1 MVTEHSS
8 SSLEPF
14 IGKRINPIGLR
25 LNKTQ
30 SWEAELSSPLHIQRV
45 DPDFKDRV
53 SFVLKKHLK
62 RFGIELLHV
71 SILNLDFICITH
83 VFVKSS
89 VSETTQVFIKKSL
102 HELFSTKFSLSY
114 HNILNWTA
122 TTPYQLRL
130 LTNSLRRFRWYR
142 ENEFFS
148 STMMSLQF
156 SLSILSSS
164 LLSEV
169 VVNLLKKHNRH

>member
-1 MVTEHSS
+1 M
-8 SSLEPF
+8 
-14 IGKRINPIGLR
+14 GKRINPIGLR

-62 RFGIELLHV
+62 RFGIELVHV

-89 VSETTQVFIKKSL
+89 VSETTQFLLKKVCTSYFL
-102 HELFSTKFSLSY
+102 TKFSLSY
-114 HNILNWTA
+114 HNVLNWTA

-142 ENEFFS
+142 KTSFFVYNDVF
-148 STMMSLQF
+148 T
-156 SLSILSSS
+156 I
-164 LLSEV
+164 
-169 VVNLLKKHNRH
+169 